1 MEIQG
6 SQLGF
11 LFYLEGEQMET
22 ILLMVVFVTSNII
35 CMMFG
40 AKVGNA
46 VSKGEKI
53 EAPKI
58 PSPVTAYKA
67 HKESKE
73 AEAEKNR
80 LDTILR
86 NIERY
91 DGTANG
97 QEDVPRG

>member
-1 MEIQG
+1 MD
-6 SQLGF
+6 
-11 LFYLEGEQMET
+11 
-22 ILLMVVFVTSNII
+22 ILMIAVVGTLNVVCFFI
-35 CMMFG
+35 G
-40 AKVGNA
+40 AKVGQTVA
-46 VSKGEKI
+46 KGKEI
-53 EAPKI
+53 EVPKI
-58 PSPVTAYKA
+58 DSPVAAYKRHTA
-67 HKESKE
+67 TKE